1 MFESWPV
8 KKLYDSLNENAILS
22 CESTACCDIG
32 LCAIINRISL
42 LGGFI
47 VPGYELVFILNA
59 NLSEDDSTRVLGKV
73 NDQITKLGGTVT
85 ETNQWGK
92 RRLAYPI
99 KKQAEGNYVLEKVQ
113 INQTA
118 LKELDASLKLS
129 EDVLRYLFVREN
141 S

>member
-1 MFESWPV
+1 M
-8 KKLYDSLNENAILS
+8 
-22 CESTACCDIG
+22 
-32 LCAIINRISL
+32 
-42 LGGFI
+42 
-47 VPGYELVFILNA
+47 PGYELVFILNA
-59 NLSEDDSTRVLGKV
+59 NLSEDDFTRVLGKV

-99 KKQAEGNYVLEKVQ
+99 KKQAEGTYVLEKVQ

-118 LKELDASLKLS
+118 LKELDANLKMS

>member
-1 MFESWPV
+1 LFRPAR
-8 KKLYDSLNENAILS
+8 KLYDSPNENAILPCGS
-22 CESTACCDIG
+22 VACCGIG
-32 LCAIINRISL
+32 LYAIISRIS

-47 VPGYELVFILNA
+47 VPGYEMVFILNA
-59 NLSEDDSTRVLGKV
+59 NLSEDDFTRVLGKV

-99 KKQAEGNYVLEKVQ
+99 KRQAEGNYVLEKVQ
-113 INQTA
+113 IKQTA
-118 LKELDASLKLS
+118 LKELDAVLKLS

>member
-1 MFESWPV
+1 
-8 KKLYDSLNENAILS
+8 
-22 CESTACCDIG
+22 
-32 LCAIINRISL
+32 
-42 LGGFI
+42 

-59 NLSEDDSTRVLGKV
+59 NLSEDDFTRVLGKV
-73 NDQITKLGGTVT
+73 NDQITKLGGTIT

-113 INQTA
+113 IKQTV
-118 LKELDASLKLS
+118 LKELDANLKLS